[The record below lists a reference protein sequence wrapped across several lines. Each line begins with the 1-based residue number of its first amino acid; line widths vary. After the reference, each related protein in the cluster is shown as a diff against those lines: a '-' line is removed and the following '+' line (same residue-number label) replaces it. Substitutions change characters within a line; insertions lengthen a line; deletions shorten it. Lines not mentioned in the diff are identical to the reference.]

1 MGYNKINKIT
11 DSKFSLDLLW
21 NMASFGLVAIIGI
34 LLNIIIL
41 KVYDTRVLGVFN
53 QVFAIYL
60 LLSQLAV
67 GGVHLGV
74 QRFVPA
80 NIKSDAQTKN
90 IVLAALI
97 VCTIIS
103 IVVIF
108 IGFLLKDFPATILN
122 SKAVGVGYV
131 VILPGLLFFSWNKV
145 LLSYHNGCRRM
156 KAFAVFNFLR
166 YAGILVGLLLFVIYK
181 FDVNYLPVILSLAEA
196 CLFLVVFFY
205 SLSFLRGAIHFKR
218 LLVWVKIQYHF
229 GNKALLG
236 NFLLDVN
243 TKVDVFILGIFL
255 TDSHVGIYS
264 FASTFA
270 EGFMQLPVLL
280 RNNINPILAKLSV
293 KKNLKLTEKIINDS
307 KTKFLKMI
315 GSIGIIAIVLF
326 PLVFV
331 VFAIKEHRFDTWLIF
346 SILVLFVSMSS
357 GYQPFLM
364 LFNQFGHPWQQTKF
378 IFILFLSNV
387 LLVLMLVP
395 IIGIYGAALG
405 TGLSFIVQVFY
416 QKWACKRVL
425 KFKL

>member
-1 MGYNKINKIT
+1 MQMLNKLT
-11 DSKFSLDLLW
+11 QSKFNTDLLW

-34 LLNIIIL
+34 VLNIIIF
-41 KVYDTRVLGVFN
+41 KVYHTDVLGVFN

-80 NIKSDAQTKN
+80 YIKSEMQTKH
-90 IVLAALI
+90 IVIAALI
-97 VCTIIS
+97 VSTVISLLVIS
-103 IVVIF
+103 I
-108 IGFLLKDFPATILN
+108 GYLLKDLPARILK
-122 SKAVGVGYV
+122 SEPVGAGYLSV
-131 VILPGLLFFSWNKV
+131 LPGLLFFSWNKV

-166 YAGILVGLLLFVIYK
+166 YAAILAGLIIFIFLHLQVDLLPIILSGAECLLFLSVITYS
-181 FDVNYLPVILSLAEA
+181 FP
-196 CLFLVVFFY
+196 FLK
-205 SLSFLRGAIHFKR
+205 GPIHLKR
-218 LLVWVKIQYHF
+218 LKVWIRTQYYF

-255 TDSHVGIYS
+255 SDSSVGIYS

-293 KKNLKLTEKIINDS
+293 KGNVELTQKVVQNS
-307 KTKFLKMI
+307 KAKFLKLI
-315 GSIGIIAIVLF
+315 GAVGIIAILLF

-331 VFAIKEHRFDTWLIF
+331 VFALENHRFDIWLIF
-346 SILVLFVSMSS
+346 SILVLFVSISS

-378 IFILFLSNV
+378 IIVLFLSNV
-387 LLVLMLVP
+387 FLVLMLVP
-395 IIGIYGAALG
+395 VMGIYGAALG
-405 TGLSFIVQVFY
+405 TGLSFMVQIAY
-416 QKWACKRVL
+416 QKWACKQIL
-425 KFKL
+425 NFNI

>member
-1 MGYNKINKIT
+1 MLNKLT
-11 DSKFSLDLLW
+11 QSKFNTDLLW
-21 NMASFGLVAIIGI
+21 NMASFGFVAIIGI

-41 KVYDTRVLGVFN
+41 KVYGTSVLGVFN

-80 NIKSDAQTKN
+80 NIKSEAQTKN
-90 IVLAALI
+90 IVIAALI
-97 VCTIIS
+97 VSTIIS
-103 IVVIF
+103 IIIII
-108 IGFLLKDFPATILN
+108 IGFLLKDLPSQILK
-122 SKAVGVGYV
+122 SKAVGEGYV
-131 VILPGLLFFSWNKV
+131 AILPGLLFFSWNKV

-166 YAGILVGLLLFVIYK
+166 YAAILSGLLLFIFFNY
-181 FDVNYLPVILSLAEA
+181 DVNFLPIILTASE
-196 CLFLVVFFY
+196 CGLFLVVFVY
-205 SLSFLRGAIHFKR
+205 SLPFLSGTIHFKR
-218 LLVWVKIQYHF
+218 LLVWIKIQYKF

-255 TDSHVGIYS
+255 SDSQVGIYS

-293 KKNLKLTEKIINDS
+293 KRNLKLTEKIIQSS

-315 GSIGIIAIVLF
+315 GSIGIMAILMF
-326 PLVFV
+326 PLVFL
-331 VFAIKEHRFDTWLIF
+331 VFDINEHRFDIWLIF
-346 SILVLFVSMSS
+346 SILVLFVSISS

-378 IFILFLSNV
+378 IFVLFLANV
-387 LLVLMLVP
+387 FLVLMLVP

-405 TGLSFIVQVFY
+405 TGLSFLVQIFY
-416 QKWACKRVL
+416 QKWACNHVL
-425 KFKL
+425 KFKI

>member
-1 MGYNKINKIT
+1 MLNKLT
-11 DSKFSLDLLW
+11 QSKFNTDLLW

-41 KVYDTRVLGVFN
+41 KVYDTSVLGVFN

-80 NIKSDAQTKN
+80 NFKSETQTKN

-97 VCTIIS
+97 VSTVIS
-103 IVVIF
+103 IIIII
-108 IGFLLKDFPATILN
+108 IGFLCKDFPARILN
-122 SKAVGVGYV
+122 SKAVGIGYAA
-131 VILPGLLFFSWNKV
+131 ILPGLLFFSWNKV
-145 LLSYHNGCRRM
+145 LLSFHNGCRRM

-166 YAGILVGLLLFVIYK
+166 YALILLGLLLFVFFKY
-181 FDVNYLPVILSLAEA
+181 DVNLLPIILSSAELG
-196 CLFLVVFFY
+196 LFLVVMMY
-205 SLSFLRGAIHFKR
+205 SLPYLWGAIHLKR
-218 LLVWVKIQYHF
+218 LLVWINIQYKF

-243 TKVDVFILGIFL
+243 TKVDVFILGVFL
-255 TDSHVGIYS
+255 SDSEVGIYS

-293 KKNLKLTEKIINDS
+293 KRNLTLTEKIISRS
-307 KTKFLKMI
+307 KKKFLKMI
-315 GSIGIIAIVLF
+315 GAIGILAILLF
-326 PLVFV
+326 PLVFI
-331 VFAIKEHRFDTWLIF
+331 VFAIEDHRFESWLIF
-346 SILVLFVSMSS
+346 SILVLFVSISS

-378 IFILFLSNV
+378 IFVLFLSNV

-395 IIGIYGAALG
+395 VLGIYGAALG
-405 TGLSFIVQVFY
+405 TGLSFIVQMYY
-416 QKWACKRVL
+416 QKWACHHVL
-425 KFKL
+425 KFKI

>member
-1 MGYNKINKIT
+1 
-11 DSKFSLDLLW
+11 
-21 NMASFGLVAIIGI
+21 MASFGLVAIIGI

-41 KVYDTRVLGVFN
+41 KVYDTSVLGVFN

-80 NIKSDAQTKN
+80 NIKSEAQTKN
-90 IVLAALI
+90 IVIAALI

-103 IVVIF
+103 IIIIIV
-108 IGFLLKDFPATILN
+108 GFLFKDAPAQILN
-122 SKAVGVGYV
+122 SEAVGTGYMA
-131 VILPGLLFFSWNKV
+131 ILPGLLFFSWNKV

-166 YAGILVGLLLFVIYK
+166 YAAILLGLILFIFLKY
-181 FDVNYLPVILSLAEA
+181 DVNYLPLILSAAELA
-196 CLFLVVFFY
+196 LFLVVMVY
-205 SLSFLRGAIHFKR
+205 SLPFLWGAIHKKR
-218 LLVWVKIQYHF
+218 LFVWIKIQYKF

-255 TDSHVGIYS
+255 TDSQVGIYS

-293 KKNLKLTEKIINDS
+293 KGNFKLTEKIINNS

-315 GSIGIIAIVLF
+315 GGIGILAILMF
-326 PLVFV
+326 PLVFI
-331 VFAIKEHRFDTWLIF
+331 VFAIEEHRFDTWLIF
-346 SILVLFVSMSS
+346 SILVLFVSISS

-378 IFILFLSNV
+378 IFVLFLSNV
-387 LLVLMLVP
+387 LLVLLLVP
-395 IIGIYGAALG
+395 FMGIYGAALG
-405 TGLSFIVQVFY
+405 TGLSFIVQMYY
-416 QKWACKRVL
+416 QKWACHHVL
-425 KFKL
+425 KFKI

>member
-1 MGYNKINKIT
+1 MLNKLT
-11 DSKFSLDLLW
+11 QSKFNTDLLW

-34 LLNIIIL
+34 VLNIIIF
-41 KVYDTRVLGVFN
+41 KVYHTDVLGVFN

-80 NIKSDAQTKN
+80 YIKSEMQTKN
-90 IVLAALI
+90 IVIAALI
-97 VCTIIS
+97 VSTVISLLIIS
-103 IVVIF
+103 I
-108 IGFLLKDFPATILN
+108 GYLLKDLPAQILK
-122 SKAVGVGYV
+122 SEPVGMGYLSV
-131 VILPGLLFFSWNKV
+131 LPSWNKV

-166 YAGILVGLLLFVIYK
+166 YAAVLAGLIIFILMHLQVDLLPIILSGAECLLFLSVIIYS
-181 FDVNYLPVILSLAEA
+181 FP
-196 CLFLVVFFY
+196 FLK
-205 SLSFLRGAIHFKR
+205 GPIHWKR
-218 LLVWVKIQYHF
+218 LKVWIRTQYYF

-255 TDSHVGIYS
+255 SDSLVGIYS

-293 KKNLKLTEKIINDS
+293 KGNFKLTQKVVQNS
-307 KTKFLKMI
+307 KAKFLKLI
-315 GSIGIIAIVLF
+315 GAVGIIAILLF

-331 VFAIKEHRFDTWLIF
+331 VFSLENHRFDIWLIF
-346 SILVLFVSMSS
+346 SILVLFVSISS

-378 IFILFLSNV
+378 IIVLFLSNV
-387 LLVLMLVP
+387 VLVLMLVP
-395 IIGIYGAALG
+395 LMGIYGAALG
-405 TGLSFIVQVFY
+405 TGLSFMVQIVY
-416 QKWACKRVL
+416 QKWACKQIL
-425 KFKL
+425 KFNM

>member
-1 MGYNKINKIT
+1 MLNKLT
-11 DSKFSLDLLW
+11 QSKFNTDLLW
-21 NMASFGLVAIIGI
+21 NMASFGFVAIIGI

-41 KVYDTRVLGVFN
+41 KVYDTSVLGAFN

-80 NIKSDAQTKN
+80 NFRSEAQTKN

-97 VCTIIS
+97 VCTVIS
-103 IVVIF
+103 IIIIIV
-108 IGFLLKDFPATILN
+108 GFLFKDAPAQILK
-122 SKAVGVGYV
+122 SEAVGTGYMA
-131 VILPGLLFFSWNKV
+131 ILPGLLFFSWNKV

-166 YAGILVGLLLFVIYK
+166 YAAILLGLILFIFFKY
-181 FDVNYLPVILSLAEA
+181 DVNYLPIILSAAELG
-196 CLFLVVFFY
+196 LFLVVMVY
-205 SLSFLRGAIHFKR
+205 SLPFLWGAIHKKR
-218 LLVWVKIQYHF
+218 LLVWIKIQYKF

-255 TDSHVGIYS
+255 TDSQVGIYS

-293 KKNLKLTEKIINDS
+293 KRNLKLTEKIINNS

-315 GSIGIIAIVLF
+315 GGIGILAILMF
-326 PLVFV
+326 PLVFI
-331 VFAIKEHRFDTWLIF
+331 VFAIEEHRFDTWLIF
-346 SILVLFVSMSS
+346 SILVLFVSISS

-378 IFILFLSNV
+378 IFVLFLSNV

-395 IIGIYGAALG
+395 IMGIYGAALG
-405 TGLSFIVQVFY
+405 TGLSFIVQMYY
-416 QKWACKRVL
+416 QKWACHHVL
-425 KFKL
+425 KFKI

>member
-1 MGYNKINKIT
+1 
-11 DSKFSLDLLW
+11 
-21 NMASFGLVAIIGI
+21 MASFGLVAIIGI

-41 KVYDTRVLGVFN
+41 KVYDTSVLGVFN

-80 NIKSDAQTKN
+80 NIKSEAQTKN
-90 IVLAALI
+90 IVIAALI

-103 IVVIF
+103 IIIIT
-108 IGFLLKDFPATILN
+108 IGFLCKDLPARILN
-122 SKAVGVGYV
+122 SKAVGIGFVA
-131 VILPGLLFFSWNKV
+131 ILPGLLFFSWNKV

-166 YAGILVGLLLFVIYK
+166 YAAILLVLLLFIFLNYN
-181 FDVNYLPVILSLAEA
+181 VNFLPIILSAAE
-196 CLFLVVFFY
+196 CGLFLVVIIY
-205 SLSFLRGAIHFKR
+205 SLPFLWGAINFKR
-218 LLVWVKIQYHF
+218 LLVWIKIQYKF
-229 GNKALLG
+229 GNKALVG

-243 TKVDVFILGIFL
+243 TKVDVFILGMFL
-255 TDSHVGIYS
+255 SDSQVGIYS

-293 KKNLKLTEKIINDS
+293 KRNIKLTEKIINS
-307 KTKFLKMI
+307 NKTKFFKMI
-315 GSIGIIAIVLF
+315 GGIGIIAILMF

-331 VFAIKEHRFDTWLIF
+331 VFAIEEHRFETWLIF
-346 SILVLFVSMSS
+346 SILVLFVSISS

-378 IFILFLSNV
+378 IFVLFLSNV
-387 LLVLMLVP
+387 FLVLMLVP
-395 IIGIYGAALG
+395 IIGTYGAALG
-405 TGLSFIVQVFY
+405 TGLSFIVQMVY
-416 QKWACKRVL
+416 QKWACSHVL
-425 KFKL
+425 KVKI

>member
-1 MGYNKINKIT
+1 MGYIKEKKIT

-41 KVYDTRVLGVFN
+41 KVYDASALGVFN

-80 NIKSDAQTKN
+80 NIKSEAQTKN

-97 VCTIIS
+97 VCSFIS
-103 IVVIF
+103 IIIII
-108 IGFLLKDFPATILN
+108 IGFFFKDFPAQILN
-122 SKAVGVGYV
+122 SKAVGIGYLA
-131 VILPGLLFFSWNKV
+131 ILPGLLFFSWNKV

-166 YAGILVGLLLFVIYK
+166 YAAILLGLLIFIFLK
-181 FDVNYLPVILSLAEA
+181 FNVDYLPIILSVAE
-196 CLFLVVFFY
+196 CGLFLVVIVY
-205 SLSFLRGAIHFKR
+205 SLPFLWGAIHLKR

-255 TDSHVGIYS
+255 TDSLVGIYS

-270 EGFMQLPVLL
+270 EGFMQLPVLV
-280 RNNINPILAKLSV
+280 RNNINPILANLSI
-293 KKNLKLTEKIINDS
+293 KRNLKLTEKIINSS

-315 GSIGIIAIVLF
+315 GGIGIIAILMF
-326 PLVFV
+326 PLVFI
-331 VFAIKEHRFDTWLIF
+331 VFAIEEHRFDIWLIF
-346 SILVLFVSMSS
+346 SILVLFVSISS

-378 IFILFLSNV
+378 IFVLFLSNV
-387 LLVLMLVP
+387 LLVLLLVP
-395 IIGIYGAALG
+395 IMGIYGAALG
-405 TGLSFIVQVFY
+405 TGLSFIVQIIY
-416 QKWACKRVL
+416 QKWACYHIL
-425 KFKL
+425 KFKI